1 MNDEPIKNIV
11 DNNLPLLTLLDWLAC
26 GKFNH
31 TLGLARID
39 NLRRL
44 CKLVDESNCHIKSS
58 LGLEIHPATN
68 VLPDLSLFGT
78 HSLLNIPGI
87 TYPSFASDWEAFV
100 MDNYAAMDKS
110 VIAEFDHT
118 EKGYKLMGFFQSYS
132 GECRSLECALDSI
145 KFYANLRPKEL
156 ISEIGWES
164 PSTDKA
170 LSMIESSINAIG
182 VPAYIGFIDRGMC
195 AVKLITTVTNDNL
208 QAVVDFCDLY
218 FHNIIASQLRS
229 SSVLR
234 SMLKALLVQNVN
246 VRLSV
251 DVDLLTAKYHDRLSF
266 ECMASQSTPKS
277 YQLVDNS
284 TDKFN
289 SRFLIDRYFADYSKS
304 LELQNAFPYA
314 EKRPSSTNLIDNE
327 IILIQYSHRKLLLS
341 SAFAKVKDYL
351 LVSSSNLDS
360 EHARLEAQGV
370 TMLST
375 DK

>member
-1 MNDEPIKNIV
+1 MG
-11 DNNLPLLTLLDWLAC
+11 NNLPLLTLLDWLAC

-39 NLRRL
+39 NLRHL

-58 LGLEIHPATN
+58 LGLEIHPATH

-78 HSLLNIPGI
+78 HSLLHIPGI
-87 TYPSFASDWEAFV
+87 TYPGFASDWEAFIK
-100 MDNYAAMDKS
+100 DNYAAMDKS
-110 VIAEFDHT
+110 IIAEFDHT

-156 ISEIGWES
+156 ISEIGWKS

-208 QAVVDFCDLY
+208 QAVVNFCNLY
-218 FHNIIASQLRS
+218 FFNIIESRLRS

-234 SMLKALLVQNVN
+234 SMLKDLLVQNVN

-251 DVDLLTAKYHDRLSF
+251 DVDLLTAKFHDRLSF
-266 ECMASQSTPKS
+266 ECMASQSTPKG
-277 YQLVDNS
+277 YQLVDKS
-284 TDKFN
+284 TGKFN

-314 EKRPSSTNLIDNE
+314 VKRPSSTNLIDNE
-327 IILIQYSHRKLLLS
+327 IIFIRYTHRKLLLGT
-341 SAFAKVKDYL
+341 AFAKVKDYL
-351 LVSSSNLDS
+351 MVSSCNLYS
-360 EHARLEAQGV
+360 EHARLEAQGE
-370 TMLST
+370 TKLST
-375 DK
+375 N